1 MENKRCF
8 LVLEM
13 ILATH
18 LCVDIMVFND
28 NNLNNVAISL
38 SPSKKNFNYENIN
51 YTIDF
56 VNNRNW
62 FLWNLHFF
70 LIIICDILVISFSY
84 ILKSYSNIQP
94 LLLLS
99 ILSIILIVL
108 TLLIHY
114 KIRPTLRMR
123 LLKEKRIII
132 KKNLCIEKE
141 RTSF

>member
-1 MENKRCF
+1 M
-8 LVLEM
+8 LEM

-38 SPSKKNFNYENIN
+38 SPSKKNFNFENIN

-84 ILKSYSNIQP
+84 ILKSYSNIHP

>member
-1 MENKRCF
+1 M
-8 LVLEM
+8 LEM